1 MKYIKKIISLLLV
14 IVSILSLVACNKK
27 EPNSLI
33 VSLPE
38 SVTDSLPIIG
48 ANEEEAAA
56 RDNEIM
62 NQVLDATRDLYLHST
77 EFSFGGLFLGT
88 ESPTTMIYTEN
99 FSCYKDSKQD
109 ETTLITDGESSWRYD
124 ISKLSMANELYLPS
138 GKMQGMT
145 ITFFPEKTTNGS
157 RIKIRDA
164 RINEMVAGQH
174 NGFMYSDT
182 IYIDDLDGSIC
193 DYLCGQ
199 FGEEIVLKSQR
210 YANSSFTIF
219 INIDIMNIY
228 GCWNG
233 IDIPDGAE
241 YNKEQLKALNSELK
255 NEDINM
261 RRDNA
266 SMGELNNA
274 IKYLSA
280 DYTVFD
286 ELLLLSCENNVSC
299 YLDVPS
305 EQMCPY
311 EKISLGS
318 RQEWELYT
326 YDVPNTAEMP
336 VCKYVGGNMRGMTLT
351 FVPQEFGVQDVR
363 FVLSKVEINKFL
375 YDDTHFTDDR
385 AAGEIVNRNPKYSN
399 YQYFSEESVLYN
411 KLRELVGDDIKLY
424 SDFGQNSEY
433 TVFIQI
439 KRVGTEYYPQVYG
452 RWANN
457 ILS

>member
-1 MKYIKKIISLLLV
+1 MKYIKKIVSLLLV
-14 IVSILSLVACNKK
+14 IVAILSLAACNKK
-27 EPNSLI
+27 EPSSLI
-33 VSLPE
+33 VSLPGG
-38 SVTDSLPIIG
+38 VTDSPIVR
-48 ANEEEAAA
+48 ANDEEAAA

-62 NQVLDATRDLYLHST
+62 TQVLEATRDFYMDSMLFRADRFF
-77 EFSFGGLFLGT
+77 FSL
-88 ESPTTMIYTEN
+88 SPTTMVYTEN
-99 FSCYKDSKQD
+99 FSCYKDSRQD
-109 ETTLITDGESSWRYD
+109 ETTIITDGESSWRYD

-138 GKMQGMT
+138 GKMQGLT

-157 RIKIRDA
+157 KIKIRDA
-164 RINEMVAGQH
+164 RINEMVVGQH

-182 IYIDDLDGSIC
+182 IYIDDLDGSLC
-193 DYLCGQ
+193 DDLCNK

-219 INIDIMNIY
+219 VNSDIMDVY

-233 IDIPDGAE
+233 IYVPDGAE
-241 YNKEQLKALNSELK
+241 YNKEQLKALNSELN
-255 NEDINM
+255 NEDINIL
-261 RRDNA
+261 RDEY
-266 SMGELNNA
+266 SIGELNNA

-299 YLDVPS
+299 YLDTPS
-305 EQMCPY
+305 EQMCSY
-311 EKISLGS
+311 EKIPLGS
-318 RQEWELYT
+318 NREWEWYT
-326 YDVPNTAEMP
+326 YDVPNTSGMP
-336 VCKYVGGNMRGMTLT
+336 VCQYVGGNIRGVTLT
-351 FVPQEFGVQDVR
+351 FTPQEFGIQDVR

-411 KLRELVGDDIKLY
+411 KLRELIGDDIKLY
-424 SDFGQNSEY
+424 SDLGQNSEY

-439 KRVGTEYYPQVYG
+439 RRGEKQDYLHVYG
-452 RWANN
+452 QWANN